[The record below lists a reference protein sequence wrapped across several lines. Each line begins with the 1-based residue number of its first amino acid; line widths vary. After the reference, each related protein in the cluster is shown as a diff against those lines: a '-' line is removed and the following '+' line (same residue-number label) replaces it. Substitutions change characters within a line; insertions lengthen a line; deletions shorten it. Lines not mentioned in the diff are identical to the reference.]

1 VLGTLFSTPRPEPSH
16 LLPAAGSAL
25 VIALAL
31 PVFVISGWR
40 LGGWGLAAVL
50 WVGVHALDLLVARA
64 RTRADTLA
72 ASGVQVFALFF
83 KSIGLLVVLFAAL
96 AANRGLAVAAV
107 ITYALAFT
115 FELGLS
121 LVFYFGAPQQRTG
134 QR

>member
-16 LLPAAGSAL
+16 LLPAVGSAL

-31 PVFVISGWR
+31 PVFVVSGWR

-64 RTRADTLA
+64 RSRADTLA

-96 AANRGLAVAAV
+96 AASRELAVAAAL
-107 ITYALAFT
+107 TYALAYT

-121 LVFYFGAPQQRTG
+121 LVFYFGVAQQRTG